1 MLKLYHAP
9 HSRSSRI
16 VQLLDELGATDEVD
30 IMTVT
35 IPRRDGSGGQDPK
48 NPHPEGKVP
57 MLVHDGT
64 EIWETPAIIL
74 YLTDLFPAS
83 GFGPVIGDRQRGTYL
98 SWLAYYGDVVE
109 PVMVLQAAGL
119 QHPYLEATFRGIDQ
133 VVARLEA
140 ALAHDPF
147 LLGDRFSA
155 VDLLLC
161 SPFTWFPEAT
171 PDVPVIRA
179 WVARCE
185 SRPSSVRIADYDAKA
200 RSAA

>member
-9 HSRSSRI
+9 NSRSSRI
-16 VQLLDELGATDEVD
+16 VRLLDELGVTDEAD
-30 IMTVT
+30 IMVVT
-35 IPRRDGSGGQDPK
+35 IPRQDGSGGSDPK

-57 MLVHDGT
+57 LLVHDGT
-64 EIWETPAIIL
+64 DIWESPAIIL
-74 YLTDLFPAS
+74 YLTDLFPAA
-83 GFGPVIGDRQRGTYL
+83 GLGPVIGDPQRGTYL
-98 SWLAYYGDVVE
+98 SWLAYYGGVVE

-133 VVARLEA
+133 VTARLEA
-140 ALAHDPF
+140 ALAHGPY
-147 LLGDRFSA
+147 LIGDRFSA

-171 PDVPVIRA
+171 PDVPVIRE

-185 SRPSSVRIADYDAKA
+185 ARPSAARIADYDAQVM
-200 RSAA
+200 AAA